1 MSKSYFCSD
10 LSAPPQSTN
19 YLTLSRSSSPTAPQK
34 KAGPTSRST
43 TPTSP
48 MFAKLFSARLADYAR
63 AEGGEWSQ
71 RSSVVAL
78 DEPQQRLPVS
88 SPCSSPAIRQR
99 VSSDCQRENISYFY
113 QLAIQTLGQTDTS
126 NKENFE
132 RKLLLP

>member
-1 MSKSYFCSD
+1 
-10 LSAPPQSTN
+10 
-19 YLTLSRSSSPTAPQK
+19 
-34 KAGPTSRST
+34 
-43 TPTSP
+43 

-99 VSSDCQRENISYFY
+99 VSSDCQRKYFVF
-113 QLAIQTLGQTDTS
+113 LSTCNTDTES
-126 NKENFE
+126 D
-132 RKLLLP
+132 